1 MEVIEILKQCTIED
15 TVVKL
20 PNITLSR
27 EDYLEIKKALELC
40 GGKWKSGK
48 IQGFVF
54 EENPDYLIDLLL
66 SGKQVNL
73 KKEYQ
78 AFFTPKELADQVID
92 LASFNWH
99 ETPSKI
105 LKSRILEPSAGRGAL
120 VNALRDRHRDIVVDC
135 YELMDLNASYLKR
148 NVPNANIIGD
158 DFLNHDVNDKY
169 DCIVA
174 NPPFSKNQDI
184 IHVTKM
190 IEICKEGGN
199 VVSVMSNHWRNCAN
213 KKEKAFRDLLEQ
225 YDHDIIDIPAGSFK
239 ESGTN
244 IACCIVVINK

>member
-1 MEVIEILKQCTIED
+1 MDVIEILKQCTVED
-15 TVVKL
+15 KVVKL
-20 PNITLSR
+20 PNITLDR
-27 EDYLEIKKALELC
+27 NDYLEIKKALELC

-73 KKEYQ
+73 KKEFQ
-78 AFFTPKELADQVID
+78 FFATPKEVAETVVNLATFGDK
-92 LASFNWH
+92 
-99 ETPSKI
+99 T
-105 LKSRILEPSAGRGAL
+105 RILEPSAGRGAL
-120 VNALRDRHRDIVVDC
+120 INEINSFLPNKKVDC

-148 NVPNANIIGD
+148 NVPNANIIGE
-158 DFLNHDVNDKY
+158 DFLQHDTSIKY
-169 DCIVA
+169 DCIIM

-184 IHVTKM
+184 THVMKA
-190 IEICKEGGN
+190 IETCAVGGN
-199 VVSVMSNHWRNCAN
+199 VVSVMSNHWRTSDN
-213 KKEKAFRDLLEQ
+213 KKEKAFRELLAK
-225 YDHDIIDIPAGSFK
+225 YDHEIIEVSGGSFK